1 MKLHFHIKHL
11 GISDKS
17 LSLIGRK
24 KDVIIKNGINLSSAF
39 IENHYRKIKFV
50 KNCAL
55 IGLKNPSNFNQVKTI
70 LLYSLKNSFPKKYNS
85 IILNFKQHLLNN
97 FEIPDHFIKIDHI
110 PTTLSGKIKKKY
122 LYKKFKYK
130 YYNNEK
136 N

>member
-1 MKLHFHIKHL
+1 MENMRLW
-11 GISDKS
+11 
-17 LSLIGRK
+17 K
-24 KDVIIKNGINLSSAF
+24 KVTPF
-39 IENHYRKIKFV
+39 ILQNP
-50 KNCAL
+50 ATQ

>member
-1 MKLHFHIKHL
+1 MPFP
-11 GISDKS
+11 GIDFGWI
-17 LSLIGRK
+17 LDGFGIDIGR
-24 KDVIIKNGINLSSAF
+24 NLDGF
-39 IENHYRKIKFV
+39 WMTFRR
-50 KNCAL
+50 
-55 IGLKNPSNFNQVKTI
+55 
-70 LLYSLKNSFPKKYNS
+70 
-85 IILNFKQHLLNN
+85 LLNN